1 MKLLRLLN
9 RSSAVEQRDMRMI
22 RSFADLTDE
31 EIAALVSEGEA
42 DAAGIR
48 H

>member
-1 MKLLRLLN
+1 L
-9 RSSAVEQRDMRMI
+9 VEKRDMRMI

-42 DAAGIR
+42 DASGIG